1 MIFNSSNIITASLIA
16 VLTLFSGAVANA
28 QKPMSPDRSTVQV
41 QDTAKVPLLSPNYD
55 DETEHTP
62 LDNILPLSPQAASL
76 ARYGEY
82 PVSHATGIPDITI
95 PIYEIKLGDFT
106 LPISISYHASGIKVD
121 DVASTVGL
129 GWTLNAGGAVT
140 RQICGAPDIT
150 DGSISN
156 EFYDYAKTKEL
167 IKSVHENDDGTAI
180 LNGLLL
186 GNGNTSNRCWDY
198 DCLSDRYYFNF
209 AGKSGIFRYSYREN
223 SYIPINYSNIYIDG
237 YIGIH
242 KSHFRIVDTDG
253 IEFIFMQPEYVGVRN
268 EENITD
274 ITAWYLTEINTSNG
288 SITIEYNMSEEFE
301 IGNVSEAVYMGYF
314 GHYRPADD
322 PNDSYS
328 DDYNDMLYQRYQ
340 SGNMFRTPV
349 VSKITWNGGHVN
361 FHYENDRKDI
371 WHTRLRDIV
380 VVNSEGDTVKSV
392 MLKNNIY
399 WGNNNRNYRM
409 MLKGLV
415 DSSTGEY
422 AMNYNT
428 DCGFMPDYRISGG
441 TYSNSFINL
450 ACQQDYWGYYN
461 GKTSW
466 SFISKASY
474 LYIKNRI
481 TLSYKAHNFSLDY
494 FADRSCNGEYM
505 KYGIIRNI
513 SYPTGGNTNFVFEPN
528 GNNIGGLRIKE
539 IVNCCSNADT
549 LTTTFSYGYPLMT
562 IDSLETM
569 TVYDE
574 YCTVDNFPFG
584 GGDYNIRTVSK
595 CVGNPVLPIM
605 QPSVFYRTV
614 RETYKNGEYT
624 IYEYDG
630 NPELGTACGYTGI
643 GNLDLHAPS
652 YINDFGNTV
661 PFLIGKAAF
670 SQAGKL
676 CKRETFKYKCLDVK
690 NFSAG
695 CKVTSLVKSK
705 QNAADFMLNEIVNG
719 PIQVNSETVI
729 VDSVTVHS
737 NVFQLMSKET
747 IDYATDLTFIE
758 NYTYDDCFRT
768 DKPRSIAIEN
778 SDGKTYST
786 EYRYAFDFGDEWH
799 RKMVGNYNML
809 DAVVETRKSC
819 DGRLLE
825 TLYTEYAEINGW
837 IYPKCVLKSVL
848 DGSSFEMFRFI
859 GYDKAGN
866 ITGLVTNTCDIDNIT
881 WGYNRMYPTEH
892 LHNGTLVTEYSWK
905 PLCGI
910 VSVKNQNGYTECYG
924 YDNGGR
930 LSSVSDSYGMKQKL
944 GYKYCNDSSNDNYV
958 KTIKFLSTD
967 ETFRNVS
974 LQYADGLGRP
984 YDIATDATS
993 ESGKFVHSFSSYD
1006 GKGRVCRK
1014 WLPAVSNNGG
1024 KILSEQD
1031 IADISRNTYG
1041 DSMAYSDIS
1050 YDALDRSVYEST
1062 PGIVWKGKGKCVE
1075 YVGNGNRDIRLFSAP
1090 LDKISL
1096 VDNGFYKPNMLH
1108 GEKTTDEDGHS
1119 VTVFTDKLGR
1129 KILERRNDGN
1139 CNNDT
1144 YFVYN
1149 DLGQLRYVLS
1159 PEYQRAG
1166 YKDKYAY
1173 EYRYD
1178 ERGNV
1183 VKKILPGCE
1192 PIQYWYDRGDR
1203 LSFMQDAS
1211 LRDKGLYRF
1220 YLYDRLGRM
1229 VVQGLCSGCNR
1240 DEEVNIAEFKENIV
1254 GICNTGYKIPLS
1266 DKITNP
1272 NLETVNYYDN
1282 YGFLQNYSAELGNL
1296 ISDFHVKGICAL
1308 GLQTGMMQVTSDGG
1322 KVIDAFFYDGK
1333 GLVVDS
1339 RRLYLGKRLTCI
1351 HTDYSYTGKPTKIV
1365 TDEYSIDSGR
1375 KTLVVSQVQD
1385 NTYSNKTDRL
1395 ITTSFTVNGKKETIQ
1410 KLEYDDLGRMKS
1422 VTHGGSAGAVSY
1434 DYNLHGWT
1442 TNIGSKDFHE
1452 ELHYTDGVGT
1462 PCFNGNISSLLWSTS
1477 DYGQVRGYKFEYD
1490 GLDRLKEAVYGETP
1504 SLSDKQNRYNEK
1516 VIEYT
1521 ANGAMKR
1528 FQRRGRKDDGEYG
1541 KIDNLHI
1548 KLNGNQL
1555 LNVVDDALPANKYSS
1570 FNFIDGANE
1579 TVEYEYNGVGAL
1591 TKDLNRGIT
1600 IRYDNLDYPRRIDFK
1615 DGNSI
1620 TYTYLPDGTLLS
1632 KEYGL
1637 PYNIEKEKVN
1647 GVIGIDNAA
1656 DRVSTEA
1663 SSLSDTIMAAQP
1675 GMILLGETEYSG
1687 NVIYK
1692 NGKLDK
1698 VLFPGGYCTFDSE
1711 NNSQPIFHYYTQD
1724 HLGNNRTVTNE
1735 DGTVEQIVHYYPF
1748 GGTFNDAG
1756 LNTGLQQYKYN
1767 GKELDRVAGLNTYDY
1782 GARQYFSALP
1792 VWDRVD
1798 PKCEEDYGVSP
1809 YAYCR
1814 NSPIKFI
1821 DKDGNKVRI
1830 PNKDQRTELLN
1841 YISVYFQQGLN
1852 VDKDGFLFVSDRN
1865 VVNGNGSKIFTDNL
1879 IKAINN
1885 KELTIRL
1892 LIDEKISIEKNK
1904 TISVSDMGDGATYF
1918 ISNKEIGSAI
1928 TGKSH
1933 VVYDKNNQ
1941 PIEQTPADIIMH
1953 ELFGHAIPKIINADY
1968 STGNAIKNENIIR
1981 RELNLQ
1987 ERDEHEDN
1995 E

>member
-1 MIFNSSNIITASLIA
+1 MVI
-16 VLTLFSGAVANA
+16 
-28 QKPMSPDRSTVQV
+28 
-41 QDTAKVPLLSPNYD
+41 
-55 DETEHTP
+55 
-62 LDNILPLSPQAASL
+62 
-76 ARYGEY
+76 
-82 PVSHATGIPDITI
+82 
-95 PIYEIKLGDFT
+95 
-106 LPISISYHASGIKVD
+106 
-121 DVASTVGL
+121 
-129 GWTLNAGGAVT
+129 
-140 RQICGAPDIT
+140 
-150 DGSISN
+150 
-156 EFYDYAKTKEL
+156 
-167 IKSVHENDDGTAI
+167 
-180 LNGLLL
+180 
-186 GNGNTSNRCWDY
+186 
-198 DCLSDRYYFNF
+198 
-209 AGKSGIFRYSYREN
+209 
-223 SYIPINYSNIYIDG
+223 
-237 YIGIH
+237 
-242 KSHFRIVDTDG
+242 
-253 IEFIFMQPEYVGVRN
+253 
-268 EENITD
+268 
-274 ITAWYLTEINTSNG
+274 
-288 SITIEYNMSEEFE
+288 
-301 IGNVSEAVYMGYF
+301 
-314 GHYRPADD
+314 
-322 PNDSYS
+322 
-328 DDYNDMLYQRYQ
+328 
-340 SGNMFRTPV
+340 
-349 VSKITWNGGHVN
+349 
-361 FHYENDRKDI
+361 
-371 WHTRLRDIV
+371 
-380 VVNSEGDTVKSV
+380 
-392 MLKNNIY
+392 
-399 WGNNNRNYRM
+399 
-409 MLKGLV
+409 
-415 DSSTGEY
+415 
-422 AMNYNT
+422 
-428 DCGFMPDYRISGG
+428 
-441 TYSNSFINL
+441 
-450 ACQQDYWGYYN
+450 
-461 GKTSW
+461 
-466 SFISKASY
+466 
-474 LYIKNRI
+474 
-481 TLSYKAHNFSLDY
+481 
-494 FADRSCNGEYM
+494 
-505 KYGIIRNI
+505 
-513 SYPTGGNTNFVFEPN
+513 
-528 GNNIGGLRIKE
+528 
-539 IVNCCSNADT
+539 
-549 LTTTFSYGYPLMT
+549 
-562 IDSLETM
+562 
-569 TVYDE
+569 
-574 YCTVDNFPFG
+574 
-584 GGDYNIRTVSK
+584 
-595 CVGNPVLPIM
+595 
-605 QPSVFYRTV
+605 
-614 RETYKNGEYT
+614 
-624 IYEYDG
+624 
-630 NPELGTACGYTGI
+630 
-643 GNLDLHAPS
+643 
-652 YINDFGNTV
+652 
-661 PFLIGKAAF
+661 
-670 SQAGKL
+670 
-676 CKRETFKYKCLDVK
+676 
-690 NFSAG
+690 
-695 CKVTSLVKSK
+695 
-705 QNAADFMLNEIVNG
+705 QN
-719 PIQVNSETVI
+719 
-729 VDSVTVHS
+729 
-737 NVFQLMSKET
+737 
-747 IDYATDLTFIE
+747 
-758 NYTYDDCFRT
+758 
-768 DKPRSIAIEN
+768 
-778 SDGKTYST
+778 
-786 EYRYAFDFGDEWH
+786 
-799 RKMVGNYNML
+799 
-809 DAVVETRKSC
+809 
-819 DGRLLE
+819 
-825 TLYTEYAEINGW
+825 
-837 IYPKCVLKSVL
+837 
-848 DGSSFEMFRFI
+848 
-859 GYDKAGN
+859 
-866 ITGLVTNTCDIDNIT
+866 
-881 WGYNRMYPTEH
+881 
-892 LHNGTLVTEYSWK
+892 
-905 PLCGI
+905 
-910 VSVKNQNGYTECYG
+910 
-924 YDNGGR
+924 
-930 LSSVSDSYGMKQKL
+930 
-944 GYKYCNDSSNDNYV
+944 
-958 KTIKFLSTD
+958 
-967 ETFRNVS
+967 
-974 LQYADGLGRP
+974 
-984 YDIATDATS
+984 
-993 ESGKFVHSFSSYD
+993 
-1006 GKGRVCRK
+1006 
-1014 WLPAVSNNGG
+1014 
-1024 KILSEQD
+1024 
-1031 IADISRNTYG
+1031 
-1041 DSMAYSDIS
+1041 
-1050 YDALDRSVYEST
+1050 
-1062 PGIVWKGKGKCVE
+1062 
-1075 YVGNGNRDIRLFSAP
+1075 
-1090 LDKISL
+1090 
-1096 VDNGFYKPNMLH
+1096 
-1108 GEKTTDEDGHS
+1108 
-1119 VTVFTDKLGR
+1119 
-1129 KILERRNDGN
+1129 
-1139 CNNDT
+1139 
-1144 YFVYN
+1144 
-1149 DLGQLRYVLS
+1149 
-1159 PEYQRAG
+1159 
-1166 YKDKYAY
+1166 KYAY

-1178 ERGNV
+1178 GRGNV
-1183 VKKILPGCE
+1183 VKKLLPGCKQ
-1192 PIQYWYDRGDR
+1192 IQHWYDRGNR
-1203 LSFMQDAS
+1203 LSFMQDAN
-1211 LRDKGLYRF
+1211 LRDKGQYRF
-1220 YLYDRLGRM
+1220 YLYDKLERT
-1229 VVQGLCSGCNR
+1229 VVQGLCNGCNR
-1240 DEEVNIAEFKENIV
+1240 SEEMNIAEFKENI
-1254 GICNTGYKIPLS
+1254 GGLCNTGYNIPLS

-1272 NLETVNYYDN
+1272 NLEAVNYYDN

-1296 ISDFHVKGICAL
+1296 ISDFQVKGSCAL

-1490 GLDRLKEAVYGETP
+1490 GLDRLKEAVYGETA

-1555 LNVVDDALPANKYSS
+1555 LSVADDALPANKYSS

-1675 GMILLGETEYSG
+1675 GMIMFGETEYSG
-1687 NVIYK
+1687 NIIYK
-1692 NGKLDK
+1692 NWKLDK
-1698 VLFPGGYCTFDSE
+1698 VLFPGGYCTFDKEE
-1711 NNSQPIFHYYTQD
+1711 NDLPIFHYYTQD

-1735 DGTVEQIVHYYPF
+1735 DGTDEQIVHYYPF

-1756 LNTGLQQYKYN
+1756 VNASLQQYKYN

-1792 VWDRVD
+1792 VWNRVD
-1798 PKCEEDYGVSP
+1798 PESEEDYGVSP

>member
-1 MIFNSSNIITASLIA
+1 
-16 VLTLFSGAVANA
+16 
-28 QKPMSPDRSTVQV
+28 MS
-41 QDTAKVPLLSPNYD
+41 
-55 DETEHTP
+55 
-62 LDNILPLSPQAASL
+62 
-76 ARYGEY
+76 
-82 PVSHATGIPDITI
+82 
-95 PIYEIKLGDFT
+95 
-106 LPISISYHASGIKVD
+106 
-121 DVASTVGL
+121 
-129 GWTLNAGGAVT
+129 
-140 RQICGAPDIT
+140 
-150 DGSISN
+150 
-156 EFYDYAKTKEL
+156 
-167 IKSVHENDDGTAI
+167 
-180 LNGLLL
+180 
-186 GNGNTSNRCWDY
+186 
-198 DCLSDRYYFNF
+198 
-209 AGKSGIFRYSYREN
+209 
-223 SYIPINYSNIYIDG
+223 
-237 YIGIH
+237 
-242 KSHFRIVDTDG
+242 
-253 IEFIFMQPEYVGVRN
+253 
-268 EENITD
+268 
-274 ITAWYLTEINTSNG
+274 
-288 SITIEYNMSEEFE
+288 
-301 IGNVSEAVYMGYF
+301 
-314 GHYRPADD
+314 
-322 PNDSYS
+322 
-328 DDYNDMLYQRYQ
+328 
-340 SGNMFRTPV
+340 
-349 VSKITWNGGHVN
+349 
-361 FHYENDRKDI
+361 
-371 WHTRLRDIV
+371 
-380 VVNSEGDTVKSV
+380 
-392 MLKNNIY
+392 
-399 WGNNNRNYRM
+399 
-409 MLKGLV
+409 
-415 DSSTGEY
+415 
-422 AMNYNT
+422 
-428 DCGFMPDYRISGG
+428 
-441 TYSNSFINL
+441 
-450 ACQQDYWGYYN
+450 
-461 GKTSW
+461 
-466 SFISKASY
+466 
-474 LYIKNRI
+474 
-481 TLSYKAHNFSLDY
+481 
-494 FADRSCNGEYM
+494 
-505 KYGIIRNI
+505 
-513 SYPTGGNTNFVFEPN
+513 
-528 GNNIGGLRIKE
+528 
-539 IVNCCSNADT
+539 
-549 LTTTFSYGYPLMT
+549 
-562 IDSLETM
+562 
-569 TVYDE
+569 
-574 YCTVDNFPFG
+574 
-584 GGDYNIRTVSK
+584 
-595 CVGNPVLPIM
+595 
-605 QPSVFYRTV
+605 
-614 RETYKNGEYT
+614 
-624 IYEYDG
+624 
-630 NPELGTACGYTGI
+630 
-643 GNLDLHAPS
+643 
-652 YINDFGNTV
+652 
-661 PFLIGKAAF
+661 
-670 SQAGKL
+670 
-676 CKRETFKYKCLDVK
+676 
-690 NFSAG
+690 
-695 CKVTSLVKSK
+695 
-705 QNAADFMLNEIVNG
+705 EIVNG

-737 NVFQLMSKET
+737 NVCQLMSKEI

-786 EYRYAFDFGDEWH
+786 EFRYAFDFDDEWH
-799 RKMVGNYNML
+799 RKMVENYNIS

-825 TLYTEYAEINGW
+825 TLYTEYSEINGW
-837 IYPKCVLKSVL
+837 IYPKCIRKSVL
-848 DGSSFEMFRFI
+848 GGSSFEMFRFI
-859 GYDKAGN
+859 GYDKVGN
-866 ITGLVTNTCDIDNIT
+866 ITGLVTNTCDIDSIT
-881 WGYNRMYPTEH
+881 WGYNSMYPMEH
-892 LHNGTLVTEYSWK
+892 LHNGSLMEKYTWK
-905 PLCGI
+905 PLCG
-910 VSVKNQNGYTECYG
+910 VSSLEKRNGYVINYG
-924 YDNGGR
+924 YDTAGR
-930 LSSVSDSYGMKQKL
+930 LASVSDAWGTRQRF
-944 GYKYCNDSSNDNYV
+944 GYNYSNGIKDGCVYDNTCSYV
-958 KTIKFLSTD
+958 KTMDVLSAD
-967 ETFRNVS
+967 ETCRNVS
-974 LQYADGLGRP
+974 LQYVDGLGRP
-984 YDIATDATS
+984 YDSATDATN

-1014 WLPAVSNNGG
+1014 WLPAISGNGS

-1031 IADISRNTYG
+1031 FADISRNTYG
-1041 DSMAYSDIS
+1041 DSMAYCDIT
-1050 YDALDRSVYEST
+1050 YDALDRSIYEST
-1062 PGIVWKGKGKCVE
+1062 PGIQWKGKGKSLE
-1075 YVGNGNRDIRLFSAP
+1075 LIGNGERDVRLFSAP
-1090 LDKISL
+1090 LYMISL
-1096 VDNGFYKPNMLH
+1096 VDDGFYKPNMLQ

-1159 PEYQRAG
+1159 PEYQHSG

-1183 VKKILPGCE
+1183 VKKTLPGCE
-1192 PIQYWYDRGDR
+1192 PIQYWYDCGDR

-1211 LRDKGLYRF
+1211 LRDKGMFRF
-1220 YLYDRLGRM
+1220 SLYDSLGRM
-1229 VVQGLCSGCNR
+1229 TVQGLCSGCNR

-1296 ISDFHVKGICAL
+1296 ISDFQVKGSCAL

-1365 TDEYSIDSGR
+1365 TDEYSINDGNKS
-1375 KTLVVSQVQD
+1375 LAVSLIQE
-1385 NTYSNKTDRL
+1385 NGYSKRTDKL
-1395 ITTSFTVNGKKETIQ
+1395 LSSALSVNGKKETILQ
-1410 KLEYDDLGRMKS
+1410 FEYDDFGRIKS
-1422 VTHGGSAGAVSY
+1422 ITRGGNAGAVKY

-1442 TNIGSKDFHE
+1442 TNIDSKDFHE

-1516 VIEYT
+1516 VFEYT

-1637 PYNIEKEKVN
+1637 PYNLEKEKVN

-1675 GMILLGETEYSG
+1675 GMILFGETEYSG

-1756 LNTGLQQYKYN
+1756 VNASLQQYKYN
-1767 GKELDRVAGLNTYDY
+1767 GKELDRVAGLSTYDY

-1798 PKCEEDYGVSP
+1798 PECEEDYGVSP
-1809 YAYCR
+1809 YTYCR